1 MKVEIGDNCWIC
13 SNVTILKGTRIGKN
27 CVIGA
32 GTVLSGNIPD
42 NSIVKSNR
50 SLKVEKIRGRIYIR
64 PSFLAYR
71 SIQRSSLLYIRH
83 TIVKL
88 CRVV

>member
-32 GTVLSGNIPD
+32 ETVLSGNIPD

-50 SLKVEKIRGRIYIR
+50 SLKVEKIRDEI
-64 PSFLAYR
+64 
-71 SIQRSSLLYIRH
+71 
-83 TIVKL
+83 
-88 CRVV
+88 